1 MIFIDTSAWIEFLRN
16 TSSPACNEVD
26 RQLASDIAICDVV
39 LMELLAGARDESHL
53 RQLRGLIARTTVLPV
68 QTTDYETAALLYRRC
83 RSNGDTVRRLVD
95 CVIGAVALRNDLPVL
110 HHDADFDTLARH
122 TDVRVHKPRERA

>member
-26 RQLASDIAICDVV
+26 RLLTSEIAICDVV
-39 LMELLAGARDESHL
+39 AMELLAGARDESHMA
-53 RQLRGLIARTTVLPV
+53 QLRGLIGRTTVFPV
-68 QTTDYETAALLYRRC
+68 LTIDYETAALLYRRC
-83 RSNGDTVRRLVD
+83 RGRGDTVRRLID
-95 CVIGAVALRNDLPVL
+95 CIIGAVALRHGLAVL

-122 TDVRVHKPRERA
+122 TDLQIHRPRQ

>member
-1 MIFIDTSAWIEFLRN
+1 
-16 TSSPACNEVD
+16 
-26 RQLASDIAICDVV
+26 
-39 LMELLAGARDESHL
+39 MELLAGARDESHL

-122 TDVRVHKPRERA
+122 TDLKVHKPRERA

>member
-26 RQLASDIAICDVV
+26 RLLASDIAICDVV
-39 LMELLAGARDESHL
+39 VMELLAGARDETHL
-53 RQLRGLIARTTVLPV
+53 QDLRGLIARTMVLPV
-68 QTTDYETAALLYRRC
+68 QSTDYETAALLYRRC
-83 RSNGDTVRRLVD
+83 RSKGDTVRRLVD

-110 HHDADFDTLARH
+110 HRDADFDTLARH
-122 TDVRVHKPRERA
+122 TNVQVHRPRQEA